1 MVSQL
6 TLSTLIS
13 PRPLIQCRIFICARL
28 FLKLEKLGFKDNI
41 LNWIK
46 SFLTNRSQ
54 CVRLNDTVSSW
65 SDVVSGVPQGSVLG
79 PVLFLIF
86 INDLPDTVEGMVKIF
101 ADDCKAFA
109 KVSSDDEHQKLQD
122 NLDKLCDWS
131 NTWKLNFNATKCK
144 VLHFG
149 PNIDVQPRYTM
160 LDSTDNY
167 VALSVV
173 DEEKDLGVTFESNLK
188 FDKHI
193 NNIVSKA
200 QRTLALIKHTFDYM
214 DRDMFL
220 ILYKSI
226 IRPLLEYATCVWSPY
241 LKKDIRKL
249 ESVQRRATKLV
260 KDICNF
266 SYEERLRSLGLPTLE
281 YRRDRNDMIQVF
293 KALHGFDDI
302 EWINMFTLS
311 SSNSTRGHS
320 LKLYKKQ
327 CRTTQRLNS
336 FAVRIVDQWNS
347 LLDSTVTAKSLNAFK
362 SALNDEDWHQFKF
375 TCSC

>member
-1 MVSQL
+1 MTDNGIFSNCQYGFRPGRSCVTQL
-6 TLSTLIS
+6 LEVLDVWSETMDNGFPIDSIYLDFSKAFDS
-13 PRPLIQCRIFICARL
+13 VPHQRL

-101 ADDCKAFA
+101 ADDYKAFA

-173 DEEKDLGVTFESNLK
+173 DEEKDIGVTFESNLK
-188 FDKHI
+188 SDKHI

-249 ESVQRRATKLV
+249 GSVQRRATKLV
-260 KDICNF
+260 RDI
-266 SYEERLRSLGLPTLE
+266 Y
-281 YRRDRNDMIQVF
+281 M
-293 KALHGFDDI
+293 
-302 EWINMFTLS
+302 
-311 SSNSTRGHS
+311 
-320 LKLYKKQ
+320 
-327 CRTTQRLNS
+327 
-336 FAVRIVDQWNS
+336 
-347 LLDSTVTAKSLNAFK
+347 
-362 SALNDEDWHQFKF
+362 QF
-375 TCSC
+375 